1 MTFKE
6 VSYNYNDI
14 AQTLFKKGKRIKD
27 DPVKQF
33 KNIHSKNHSLFLPAP
48 GTVTLQFSLH
58 FGYYDT
64 NLFYNEHSGKSTI
77 SQK

>member
-33 KNIHSKNHSLFLPAP
+33 KNDLKDKN
-48 GTVTLQFSLH
+48 
-58 FGYYDT
+58 
-64 NLFYNEHSGKSTI
+64 I
-77 SQK
+77 I